1 VTVLVVTN
9 DFPPRQGGIETFV
22 RSLCDQ
28 LPDLVVY
35 TSHEPGAAEY
45 DATLPFP
52 VIRDRTTMLL
62 PTPRTTRRAV
72 ALMGEYGADRVLFG
86 AAAPLGLMGPALR
99 RAGAHRIVALSH
111 GHETW
116 WATVP
121 GTRQALHRI
130 ADAADTLTTVS
141 TWCADQ
147 IAPALS
153 PAAVRRMRRLT
164 PGVDTQRFYPGC
176 GGEQL
181 RKGLSLVPATP
192 LATPTV
198 SASSTTFTDRPVV
211 VCVSRLVARKGQDT
225 LIRAWPRVLAAV
237 PDATLLLVGGGPD
250 RSRLEQLV
258 AATGVQASVVF
269 TGPVAWADI
278 PPYLD
283 AADVFAMPTRTRR
296 FGFEPEALGIVTLEA
311 SATGLP
317 VVIGDSGGTP
327 DTVRHGETGYLVDP
341 YNPTA
346 VAVRLIELLTDPGRA
361 RQLGANGRRWVEE
374 TWSWERA
381 GATLRELLDS

>member
-1 VTVLVVTN
+1 MTVLVVTN

-22 RSLCDQ
+22 RSLCDE

-35 TSHEPGAAEY
+35 TSSEPGDAEY
-45 DATLPFP
+45 DAMLPFP
-52 VIRDRTTMLL
+52 VIRDRTSMLL
-62 PTPRTTRRAV
+62 PTPRVTRRAV
-72 ALMGEYGADRVLFG
+72 GLMREYAADRVLFG

-99 RAGAHRIVALSH
+99 QAGAHRIVAISH

-121 GTRQALHRI
+121 GTRQALRRL

-141 TWCADQ
+141 SWCADQ

-153 PAAVRRMRRLT
+153 PQAVRRMRRLT
-164 PGVDTQRFYPGC
+164 PGVDTTRFFPGC
-176 GGEQL
+176 G
-181 RKGLSLVPATP
+181 SIP
-192 LATPTV
+192 
-198 SASSTTFTDRPVV
+198 STTVRGDGPVV

-225 LIRAWPRVLAAV
+225 LIRAWPGVLAAV
-237 PDATLLLVGGGPD
+237 PSATLLLVGGGPE
-250 RSRLEQLV
+250 RERLERL
-258 AATGVQASVVF
+258 AASIGVGESVVF
-269 TGPVAWADI
+269 TGPVPWSEI

-311 SATGLP
+311 SATGKP

-341 YNPTA
+341 YNP
-346 VAVRLIELLTDPGRA
+346 VAVGVRIVELLTDPAKAQRM
-361 RQLGANGRRWVEE
+361 GAAGRRWVEAE
-374 TWSWERA
+374 WSWQRS
-381 GATLRELLDS
+381 GATLKELLDI

>member
-1 VTVLVVTN
+1 MTVLVVTN
-9 DFPPRQGGIETFV
+9 DFPPRQGGIESFV

-35 TSHEPGAAEY
+35 TSHGPGAAEY
-45 DATLPFP
+45 DAALPFP

-121 GTRQALHRI
+121 GTRQALRRI

-147 IAPALS
+147 IAPAIS
-153 PAAVRRMRRLT
+153 PAAVRRMCRLA
-164 PGVDTQRFYPGC
+164 PGVDTTRFYPGV
-176 GGEQL
+176 GGEPPSQ
-181 RKGLSLVPATP
+181 G
-192 LATPTV
+192 
-198 SASSTTFTDRPVV
+198 PVV
-211 VCVSRLVARKGQDT
+211 ACVSRLVARKGQDT

-237 PDATLLLVGGGPD
+237 PNATLLLVGGGPD
-250 RSRLEQLV
+250 RSRLERLA

-311 SATGLP
+311 SATGKP
-317 VVIGDSGGTP
+317 VVIGDAGGTP
-327 DTVRHGETGYLVDP
+327 DTVKHGETGYLVDP
-341 YNPTA
+341 YNPVA
-346 VAVRLIELLTDPGRA
+346 VAVRLIELLSDPAKAQRMGEA
-361 RQLGANGRRWVEE
+361 GRRWVTDE
-374 TWSWERA
+374 WSWQRS
-381 GATLRELLDS
+381 GATLRELLDI